1 VSILIDGIIFDLDG
15 TLWDSTHTG
24 AKYWTQAAQNE
35 GVDAT
40 ITSEQLKGLYGL
52 PTELIA
58 AKLFP
63 KESETKRIQIMSES
77 TKLQNKVLVEK
88 GGILYPSVK
97 EVLYR
102 IKETYP
108 LYIVSNCLEGYI
120 QAFIKAH
127 QLEGVFEDFEYPGRT
142 KLPKADNIQMLME
155 RNNIK
160 NTFYIVD
167 TLGDQEA
174 AKKAG
179 ITFVYASY
187 GFGNSE
193 VYDYIIKD
201 FKEIEHLPMLNK

>member
-1 VSILIDGIIFDLDG
+1 MVDGIIFDLDG

-24 AKYWTQAAQNE
+24 ARAWSQAAQNE

-58 AKLFP
+58 TDLFP
-63 KESETKRIQIMSES
+63 NENNTKRMQIMSES
-77 TKLQNKVLVEK
+77 NRLQNKVLEEK

-97 EVLYR
+97 EVLLR

-127 QLEGVFEDFEYPGRT
+127 QLEGIFEDFEYPGRT
-142 KLPKADNIQMLME
+142 NLPKADNIQMLME

-160 NTFYIVD
+160 NTFYIGD
-167 TLGDQEA
+167 TSGDQEA

-179 ITFVYASY
+179 IPFVYASY